1 MLSLLTGF
9 SSEEIYNIVGGCGLC
24 RTYDHINHFG
34 YHVNDIGSIGGAAI
48 LKVPRRTLN
57 IIGAPATMMLYA
69 SLHESDVVT
78 FPMGV
83 LMLQCCVNCFVSA
96 CE

>member
-1 MLSLLTGF
+1 MLKGP
-9 SSEEIYNIVGGCGLC
+9 G
-24 RTYDHINHFG
+24 
-34 YHVNDIGSIGGAAI
+34 
-48 LKVPRRTLN
+48 RTLS
-57 IIGAPATMMLYA
+57 IIGALATMMLYA
-69 SLHESDVVT
+69 SLHESDIVT

>member
-1 MLSLLTGF
+1 M
-9 SSEEIYNIVGGCGLC
+9 C

-34 YHVNDIGSIGGAAI
+34 YHVNDIGGIGGAAM
-48 LKVPRRTLN
+48 LKGPGRTLN
-57 IIGAPATMMLYA
+57 IIGALATMMLYA

-83 LMLQCCVNCFVSA
+83 LMLQCCL
-96 CE
+96 

>member
-1 MLSLLTGF
+1 MLKGP
-9 SSEEIYNIVGGCGLC
+9 
-24 RTYDHINHFG
+24 
-34 YHVNDIGSIGGAAI
+34 A
-48 LKVPRRTLN
+48 RTLN
-57 IIGAPATMMLYA
+57 IISELATMMLYA
-69 SLHESDVVT
+69 SLHESDIVT